1 MSVGFFQMFF
11 SSLLEWHS
19 SLIVSMENYIDFV
32 NDEPVLHSWD
42 ESSLVVMFYPLYMVL
57 NLIC

>member
-1 MSVGFFQMFF
+1 MSVEFF
-11 SSLLEWHS
+11 SNFFSLTEWHL
-19 SLIVSMENYIDFV
+19 SLIINMENYIDFL